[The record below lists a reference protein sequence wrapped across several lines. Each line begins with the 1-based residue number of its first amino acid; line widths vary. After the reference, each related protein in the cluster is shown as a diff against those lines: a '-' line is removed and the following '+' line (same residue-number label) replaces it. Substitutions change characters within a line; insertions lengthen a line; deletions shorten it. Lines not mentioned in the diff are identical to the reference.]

1 MNAPI
6 IALVTAFSGPPDV
19 LSPPIADVEVVEGT
33 DSTHVFAYDP
43 DGEVAAEIVVWGRDG
58 EVRFDALFPDGFYL
72 SLVTDGESVTV
83 DSDDA
88 EEAAARMGEIHDFLS
103 QIDPQAAPA
112 PCAIAV
118 ATGVFHAVT
127 ANPLVV
133 VEAVLAA
140 CECLPLIVDEWEG
153 YHCPY
158 FG

>member
-1 MNAPI
+1 MVANTILPMVL
-6 IALVTAFSGPPDV
+6 ALGGPTD
-19 LSPPIADVEVVEGT
+19 IQRVEVNESAAATSVLVYDDTGEVGAELVVRQT
-33 DSTHVFAYDP
+33 D
-43 DGEVAAEIVVWGRDG
+43 DGELML
-58 EVRFDALFPDGFYL
+58 DALFPDGLYV
-72 SLVTDGESVTV
+72 SVITDGDAVTV
-83 DSDDA
+83 ESDDA
-88 EEAAARMGEIHDFLS
+88 EEAAARMGEIHDFLL
-103 QIDPQAAPA
+103 QAEPQAAPG
-112 PCAIAV
+112 PCAIAL